1 MQRRTIAIAAMILLL
16 LVALLSISAAYA
28 LTAHSQQVSRNL
40 QLKLG
45 QYGSLWLVTETC
57 SPQVGGSIALIF
69 QRPVLTPNP
78 RLFPDAGTYDM
89 LHREIERS
97 STILTH
103 IPTAPPCQ

>member
-1 MQRRTIAIAAMILLL
+1 MQRRTIVIAAMFLLL
-16 LVALLSISAAYA
+16 MIVLFSISAAYA
-28 LTAHSQQVSRNL
+28 LTAHAQQASRNL

-57 SPQVGGSIALIF
+57 SPQAGGSVAVIF

-89 LHREIERS
+89 LHRAVERS

-103 IPTAPPCQ
+103 IPTAPPCE